1 MKLSAHLLAE
11 LLAIETRFNQIDM
24 EFQTKKMEV
33 LRKRGIF
40 SEDQDI
46 FRSIME
52 ELNPYKVR
60 LENIL
65 CETDIKGQ
73 GHLLHSV

>member
-1 MKLSAHLLAE
+1 MNL
-11 LLAIETRFNQIDM
+11 
-24 EFQTKKMEV
+24 EFQTTKLEV
-33 LRKRGIF
+33 LKCGIS
-40 SEDQDI
+40 SEDKDI

-65 CETDIKGQ
+65 CETDIKEQ
-73 GHLLHSV
+73 GHLL